1 MKLKELVEKLGLESK
16 SSVQS
21 LDADVVA
28 AYSSDILSDVI
39 SHAREGSI
47 WITLHTHSNIVAV
60 AELQSLA
67 GIILVGGRQPEED
80 TLEKASEANVPILT
94 TKRSAFEIAGNLY
107 ELGIRG

>member
-1 MKLKELVEKLGLESK
+1 MKLKELREKLGLVLTG
-16 SSVQS
+16 SVQS
-21 LDADVVA
+21 LDADITVA
-28 AYSSDILSDVI
+28 YASDILSDVI

-80 TLEKASEANVPILT
+80 TLERANNAQIPILT
-94 TKRSAFEIAGNLY
+94 TKLTAFEIVGRLY

>member
-1 MKLKELVEKLGLESK
+1 MKLKELREKLGLDLTG
-16 SSVQS
+16 SVQS
-21 LDADVVA
+21 LDADITV

-80 TLEKASEANVPILT
+80 TLERANNAQIPILT
-94 TKRSAFEIAGNLY
+94 TKLTAFEIVGRLY

>member
-1 MKLKELVEKLGLESK
+1 MKLKELTEKLGLVPK
-16 SSVQS
+16 SSAES
-21 LDADVVA
+21 LDADVTA

-67 GIILVGGRQPEED
+67 GIIMVGGRQPEED
-80 TLEKASEANVPILT
+80 TLERANSAHIPILT
-94 TKRSAFEIAGNLY
+94 TKLSAFETAGRLY
-107 ELGIRG
+107 DLGIRG